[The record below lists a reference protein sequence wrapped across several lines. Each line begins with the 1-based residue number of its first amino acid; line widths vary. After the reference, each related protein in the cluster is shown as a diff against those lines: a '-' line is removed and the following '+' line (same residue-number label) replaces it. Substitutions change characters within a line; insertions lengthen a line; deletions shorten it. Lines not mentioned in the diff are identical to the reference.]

1 MDTARYDRLEQKID
15 KLTDAVTAIAR
26 VEEKIFASNMR
37 LDRAEQRLDR
47 QEDDLDVIGKIA
59 RSNSGS
65 VAFADK
71 LFWLVV
77 GAVASIGV
85 WLTRAGISG

>member
-1 MDTARYDRLEQKID
+1 MDTARYDRLEKKID

-37 LDRAEQRLDR
+37 LDRAEYRLDK
-47 QEDDLDVIGKIA
+47 QEEDLDTISKVA

-71 LFWLVV
+71 LFWLVT
-77 GAVASIGV
+77 GAAVSLGV
-85 WLTRAGISG
+85 WLAKAGVSG

>member
-1 MDTARYDRLEQKID
+1 MDTARYDRLEKKID

-26 VEEKIFASNMR
+26 VEEKILASNMR
-37 LDRAEQRLDR
+37 LDRAEYRLDK
-47 QEDDLDVIGKIA
+47 QEEDLDIISKLA

-71 LFWLVV
+71 LFWLVI
-77 GAVASIGV
+77 GATVSLGV
-85 WLTRAGISG
+85 WLAKAGVSG

>member
-26 VEEKIFASNMR
+26 VEEKIYASNMR
-37 LDRAEQRLDR
+37 LDRAELRLDKS
-47 QEDDLDVIGKIA
+47 EEELDVIA
-59 RSNSGS
+59 TLVRSNTGS

-71 LFWLVV
+71 LFWILIGGGV
-77 GAVASIGV
+77 SLGV
-85 WLTRAGISG
+85 WLAKAGVSG